1 MEKTAIQAGPGSNTD
16 RDPFYSTP
24 MAAWLAI
31 EPTDDKSV
39 FRMRFDTRH
48 IGNPFVR
55 ALHGGVVGS
64 MIEASAELGLARLAE
79 PAGQVEL
86 VSSAIDY
93 IRVTKDTDLFSR
105 VSLVRIGRRLAFVE
119 VRCWQD
125 DEDTPIARGSCTLR
139 IIEG

>member
-1 MEKTAIQAGPGSNTD
+1 MTAQREHKPAGDD
-16 RDPFYSTP
+16 RDFYSTP
-24 MAAWLAI
+24 FAAWLAI
-31 EPTDDKSV
+31 EPTQEDDV
-39 FRMRFDTRH
+39 FRMRFNERH
-48 IGNPFVR
+48 IGNPFIR

-64 MIEASAELGLARLAE
+64 MIEASAELGLGKLVE
-79 PAGQVEL
+79 IEGESEL

-139 IIEG
+139 IF